1 MGNLKSILYKDFKNL
16 YYKKYVIIFSLF
28 YFVFIFYLLINFSSN
43 VNETI
48 NLYIINNDEE
58 NEYIQDFVNIFKD
71 KNVNLNY
78 EKNVP
83 LNESSE
89 KLFIQRR
96 YDAVLIINKGF
107 TQNLTQFK
115 QPKIEVFVV
124 SESELKR
131 KLSLSYIY
139 QKLDEYFT
147 EFKRSAANNLQ
158 NVTNEEYVSYIKF
171 LAKPFILNITEI
183 NILQIPYENFAY
195 FSFFIQSSFFST
207 LIISAL
213 LINSDFTGNYLLLLK
228 RTRLIFLKIFI
239 SKILIFSIFFLL
251 ITFVYF
257 LISFLYNIV
266 IKDPINLIII
276 ILFVALLSF
285 GLGIVIG
292 CIVPKEYIFL
302 PLTIILTFIF
312 ISGGFFLP
320 NFNILEPVINYFPLH
335 IFLKNI
341 LNYEILNISYN
352 YNELFSYFIIIIII
366 MTFSLIIYYL
376 KLKRFFTQN
385 LFK

>member
-16 YYKKYVIIFSLF
+16 YYKKYVIIFSLL

-58 NEYIQDFVNIFKD
+58 NKYIQDFINIFKD

-83 LNESSE
+83 LNESLE

-183 NILQIPYENFAY
+183 NILQIPYESFAY

-207 LIISAL
+207 LIILAL
-213 LINSDFTGNYLLLLK
+213 LTNSDFTGNYLLLLK
-228 RTRLIFLKIFI
+228 RTRFIFLKIFI

-266 IKDPINLIII
+266 IKDPINLITI

-312 ISGGFFLP
+312 ISAGFFLP
-320 NFNILEPVINYFPLH
+320 NFNIFEQVINYFPLH

-366 MTFSLIIYYL
+366 MTFSLIIYYI
-376 KLKRFFTQN
+376 K
-385 LFK
+385 FKKIFYPKSL

>member
-16 YYKKYVIIFSLF
+16 YYKKYVIIFSLL

-147 EFKRSAANNLQ
+147 EFKRSAANNLH

-183 NILQIPYENFAY
+183 NILQIPYESFAY

-207 LIISAL
+207 LIILAL
-213 LINSDFTGNYLLLLK
+213 LTNSDFTGNYLLLLK
-228 RTRLIFLKIFI
+228 RTRFIFLKIFI

-312 ISGGFFLP
+312 ISAGFFLP
-320 NFNILEPVINYFPLH
+320 NFNIFEPVINYFPLH

>member
-16 YYKKYVIIFSLF
+16 YYKKYVIIFSLL

-58 NEYIQDFVNIFKD
+58 NKYIQDFINIFKD

-83 LNESSE
+83 LNESLE

-207 LIISAL
+207 LIILAL
-213 LINSDFTGNYLLLLK
+213 LTNSDFTGNYLLLLK
-228 RTRLIFLKIFI
+228 RTRFIFLKIFI

-320 NFNILEPVINYFPLH
+320 NFNILEPLINYFPLH

>member
-16 YYKKYVIIFSLF
+16 YYKKYVIIFSLL

>member
-43 VNETI
+43 INETI

-58 NEYIQDFVNIFKD
+58 NKYIQDFINIFKD
-71 KNVNLNY
+71 KNINLTY

-89 KLFIQRR
+89 KLFIKRK
-96 YDAVLIINKGF
+96 YDAVIIINKGF

-115 QPKIEVFVV
+115 QPKIKIFVI

-131 KLSLSYIY
+131 KLSFSYIY

-147 EFKRSAANNLQ
+147 EFKRSAVNNLQ

-183 NILQIPYENFAY
+183 NILQIPYESFAY

-207 LIISAL
+207 LIILAL
-213 LINSDFTGNYLLLLK
+213 LTNSDFTGNYLLLLK
-228 RTRLIFLKIFI
+228 RTRFIFLKIFI

-312 ISGGFFLP
+312 ISAGFFLP

-366 MTFSLIIYYL
+366 MFFSLIIYYL
-376 KLKRFFTQN
+376 K
-385 LFK
+385 FKKIFYSKFL

>member
-16 YYKKYVIIFSLF
+16 YYKKYVIIFSFL

-207 LIISAL
+207 LIILAL
-213 LINSDFTGNYLLLLK
+213 LTNSDFTGNYLLLLK
-228 RTRLIFLKIFI
+228 RTRFIFLKIFI

-312 ISGGFFLP
+312 ISAGFFLP
-320 NFNILEPVINYFPLH
+320 NFNIFEPVINYFPLH

>member
-58 NEYIQDFVNIFKD
+58 NKYIQDFINIFKD
-71 KNVNLNY
+71 KNINLTY
-78 EKNVP
+78 EKNVS

-89 KLFIQRR
+89 KLFIERK
-96 YDAVLIINKGF
+96 YDAVIIINKGF

-115 QPKIEVFVV
+115 QPKIEVFVI

-171 LAKPFILNITEI
+171 LAKPFILNIIEI
-183 NILQIPYENFAY
+183 NILQIPYESFAY

-207 LIISAL
+207 LIILAL
-213 LINSDFTGNYLLLLK
+213 LTNSDFTGNYLLLLK
-228 RTRLIFLKIFI
+228 RTRFIFLKIFI

>member
-58 NEYIQDFVNIFKD
+58 NKYIQDFINIFKD
-71 KNVNLNY
+71 KNINLTY
-78 EKNVP
+78 EKNVS

-89 KLFIQRR
+89 KLFIERK
-96 YDAVLIINKGF
+96 YDAVIIINKGF

-115 QPKIEVFVV
+115 QPKIEVFVI

-171 LAKPFILNITEI
+171 LAKPFILNIIEI
-183 NILQIPYENFAY
+183 NILQIPYESFAY

-239 SKILIFSIFFLL
+239 SKILIFSIFFFLV
-251 ITFVYF
+251 IFVYF
-257 LISFLYNIV
+257 LISFLYNIA

-285 GLGIVIG
+285 GLGIIIG
-292 CIVPKEYIFL
+292 SIVTKEYIFL

-366 MTFSLIIYYL
+366 MFFSLIIYYL
-376 KLKRFFTQN
+376 K
-385 LFK
+385 FKKIFYPKFL

>member
-58 NEYIQDFVNIFKD
+58 NKYIQDFINIFKD
-71 KNVNLNY
+71 KNINLTY
-78 EKNVP
+78 EKNVS

-89 KLFIQRR
+89 KLFIGRK
-96 YDAVLIINKGF
+96 YDAVIIINKGF

-115 QPKIEVFVV
+115 QPKIEIFVI

-131 KLSLSYIY
+131 KLSFSYIY

-171 LAKPFILNITEI
+171 LAKPFILNIIEI
-183 NILQIPYENFAY
+183 NILQIPYESFAY

-239 SKILIFSIFFLL
+239 SKILIFSIFFFLV
-251 ITFVYF
+251 IFIYF

-320 NFNILEPVINYFPLH
+320 NFNILEPLINYFPLH

>member
-1 MGNLKSILYKDFKNL
+1 
-16 YYKKYVIIFSLF
+16 
-28 YFVFIFYLLINFSSN
+28 
-43 VNETI
+43 
-48 NLYIINNDEE
+48 
-58 NEYIQDFVNIFKD
+58 
-71 KNVNLNY
+71 
-78 EKNVP
+78 

-89 KLFIQRR
+89 KLFIGRK
-96 YDAVLIINKGF
+96 YDAVIIINKGF

-115 QPKIEVFVV
+115 QPKIEIFVI

-131 KLSLSYIY
+131 KLSFSYIY

-171 LAKPFILNITEI
+171 LAKPFILNIIEI
-183 NILQIPYENFAY
+183 NILQIPYESFAY

-239 SKILIFSIFFLL
+239 SKILIFSIFFFLV
-251 ITFVYF
+251 IFIYF

-320 NFNILEPVINYFPLH
+320 NFNILEPLINYFPLH

>member
-16 YYKKYVIIFSLF
+16 YYKKYVIIFSLL

-183 NILQIPYENFAY
+183 NILQIPYESFAY

-207 LIISAL
+207 LIILAL
-213 LINSDFTGNYLLLLK
+213 LTNSDFTGNYLLLLK
-228 RTRLIFLKIFI
+228 RTRFIFLKIFI

-312 ISGGFFLP
+312 ISAGFFLP
-320 NFNILEPVINYFPLH
+320 NFNIFEPVINYFPLH

>member
-16 YYKKYVIIFSLF
+16 YYKKYVIIFSLL

-83 LNESSE
+83 LNESLE

-96 YDAVLIINKGF
+96 YDAVLIINTGF

-158 NVTNEEYVSYIKF
+158 NVTNEEYLSYIKF

-207 LIISAL
+207 LIILAL
-213 LINSDFTGNYLLLLK
+213 LTNSDFTGNYLLLLK
-228 RTRLIFLKIFI
+228 RTRFIFLKIFI

-320 NFNILEPVINYFPLH
+320 NFNILEPLINYFPLH

>member
-16 YYKKYVIIFSLF
+16 YYKKYVIIFSLL

-71 KNVNLNY
+71 KNINLTY
-78 EKNVP
+78 EKNVS

-207 LIISAL
+207 LIILAL
-213 LINSDFTGNYLLLLK
+213 LTNSDFTGNYLLLLK
-228 RTRLIFLKIFI
+228 RTRFIFLKIFI

-312 ISGGFFLP
+312 ISAGFFLP
-320 NFNILEPVINYFPLH
+320 NFNIFEPVINYFPLH

>member
-16 YYKKYVIIFSLF
+16 YYKKYVIIFSLL

-58 NEYIQDFVNIFKD
+58 NEYIQDFINIFKD
-71 KNVNLNY
+71 KNINLTY
-78 EKNVP
+78 EKNVS

-89 KLFIQRR
+89 KLFIERK
-96 YDAVLIINKGF
+96 YDAVIIINKGF

-115 QPKIEVFVV
+115 QPKIEVFVI

-171 LAKPFILNITEI
+171 LAKPFILNIIEI
-183 NILQIPYENFAY
+183 NILQIPYESFAY

-239 SKILIFSIFFLL
+239 SKILIFSIFFFLV
-251 ITFVYF
+251 IFVYF
-257 LISFLYNIV
+257 LISFLYNIA

-285 GLGIVIG
+285 GLGIIIG
-292 CIVPKEYIFL
+292 SIVTKEYIFL

-366 MTFSLIIYYL
+366 MFFSLIIYYL

>member
-58 NEYIQDFVNIFKD
+58 NKYIQDFINIFKD
-71 KNVNLNY
+71 KNINLTY
-78 EKNVP
+78 EKNVF

-89 KLFIQRR
+89 KLFIGRK
-96 YDAVLIINKGF
+96 YDAVIIINKGF

-115 QPKIEVFVV
+115 QPKIEIFVI

-131 KLSLSYIY
+131 KLSFSYIY

-171 LAKPFILNITEI
+171 LAKPFILNIIEI
-183 NILQIPYENFAY
+183 NILQIPYESFAY

-207 LIISAL
+207 LIILAL

-239 SKILIFSIFFLL
+239 SKILIFSIFFFLV
-251 ITFVYF
+251 IFIYF

-320 NFNILEPVINYFPLH
+320 NFNILEPLINYFPLH

-366 MTFSLIIYYL
+366 ITFSLIIYYL

>member
-16 YYKKYVIIFSLF
+16 YYKKYVIIFSIL

-158 NVTNEEYVSYIKF
+158 NVTSEEYVSYIKF

-312 ISGGFFLP
+312 ISAGFFLP
-320 NFNILEPVINYFPLH
+320 NFNIFEPVINYFPLH

>member
-207 LIISAL
+207 LIILAL
-213 LINSDFTGNYLLLLK
+213 LTNSDFTGNYLLLLK
-228 RTRLIFLKIFI
+228 RTRFIFLKIFI

-312 ISGGFFLP
+312 ISAGFFLP

>member
-58 NEYIQDFVNIFKD
+58 NKYIQDFINIFND
-71 KNVNLNY
+71 KNINLTY
-78 EKNVP
+78 EKNVS

-89 KLFIQRR
+89 KLFIERK
-96 YDAVLIINKGF
+96 YDAVIIINKGF

-115 QPKIEVFVV
+115 QPKIEVFVI

-171 LAKPFILNITEI
+171 LAKPFILNIIEI
-183 NILQIPYENFAY
+183 NILQIPYESFAY

-228 RTRLIFLKIFI
+228 RTRLIFLKIFV
-239 SKILIFSIFFLL
+239 SKILIFSIFFFLV
-251 ITFVYF
+251 IFIYF
-257 LISFLYNIV
+257 LISFLYNIA

-285 GLGIVIG
+285 GLGIMIG
-292 CIVPKEYIFL
+292 SIVTKEYIFL

-366 MTFSLIIYYL
+366 MFFSLIIYYL
-376 KLKRFFTQN
+376 K
-385 LFK
+385 FKKIFYPKSL

>member
-16 YYKKYVIIFSLF
+16 YYKKYVIIFSLL

-207 LIISAL
+207 LIILAL
-213 LINSDFTGNYLLLLK
+213 LTNSDFTGNYLLLLK
-228 RTRLIFLKIFI
+228 RTRFIFLKIFI

-320 NFNILEPVINYFPLH
+320 NFNILEPLINYFPLH

>member
-16 YYKKYVIIFSLF
+16 YYKKYVIIFSLL

-71 KNVNLNY
+71 NNVNLNY

-83 LNESSE
+83 LNESLE

-207 LIISAL
+207 LIILAL
-213 LINSDFTGNYLLLLK
+213 LTNSDFTGNYLLLLK
-228 RTRLIFLKIFI
+228 RTRFIFLKIFI

-312 ISGGFFLP
+312 ISAGFFLP
-320 NFNILEPVINYFPLH
+320 NFNIFEPVINYFPLH

>member
-16 YYKKYVIIFSLF
+16 YYKKYVIIFSIF

-58 NEYIQDFVNIFKD
+58 NKYIQDFINIFKD
-71 KNVNLNY
+71 KNINLTY
-78 EKNVP
+78 EKNVS

-89 KLFIQRR
+89 KLFIERK
-96 YDAVLIINKGF
+96 YDAVIIINKGF

-115 QPKIEVFVV
+115 QPKIEVFVI

-213 LINSDFTGNYLLLLK
+213 LTNSDFTGNYLLLLK
-228 RTRLIFLKIFI
+228 RTRFIFLKIFI

-312 ISGGFFLP
+312 ISAGFFLP
-320 NFNILEPVINYFPLH
+320 NFNIFEPVINYFPLH

-366 MTFSLIIYYL
+366 MFFSLIIYYL
-376 KLKRFFTQN
+376 K
-385 LFK
+385 FKKIFYPKSL

>member
-16 YYKKYVIIFSLF
+16 YYKKYVIIFSLL

-83 LNESSE
+83 LNESLE

-207 LIISAL
+207 LIILAL
-213 LINSDFTGNYLLLLK
+213 LTNSDFTGNYLLLLK
-228 RTRLIFLKIFI
+228 RTRFIFLKIFI

-320 NFNILEPVINYFPLH
+320 NFNILEPLISYFPLH